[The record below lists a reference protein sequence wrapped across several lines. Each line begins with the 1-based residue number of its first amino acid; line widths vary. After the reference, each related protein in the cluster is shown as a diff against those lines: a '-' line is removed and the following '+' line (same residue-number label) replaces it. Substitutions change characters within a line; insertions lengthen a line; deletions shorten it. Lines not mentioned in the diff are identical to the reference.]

1 MTMGVQFNWKKAW
14 GISIFKQY
22 VLIGLALL
30 IILLIAFPF
39 FFNFIEGRAGRSIN
53 DILLNSIPAI
63 NVSNWVF
70 TIIWSMALLTIVRC
84 VQEPQ
89 IFLLFLWG
97 FIILSLSRM
106 ISIIALPLNPPNEL
120 IELIDP
126 ISNSFYGSKFITK
139 DLFYSGH
146 TATQFL
152 MFLCLQ
158 KKGDKLV
165 TFISTIAIGVLVLI
179 QHVHYTIDVIA
190 APFFTYVVFIIT
202 KRIVQKPL
210 EGFTN
215 LKV

>member
-1 MTMGVQFNWKKAW
+1 MGVQFNWKKAW

-30 IILLIAFPF
+30 IILLTAFPY
-39 FFNFIEGRAGRSIN
+39 FFNFIEAREGISIN
-53 DILLNSIPAI
+53 DVLLNSIPAL

-70 TIIWSMALLTIVRC
+70 TIIWSMALLTIIRSI
-84 VQEPQ
+84 QEPQ

-97 FIILSLSRM
+97 FIVLSLSRM
-106 ISIIALPLNPPNEL
+106 ISIIALPLNPPSRL

-158 KKGDKLV
+158 KRGDKLV
-165 TFISTIAIGVLVLI
+165 TFISTIAIGVLVLV
-179 QHVHYTIDVIA
+179 QHVHYTIDVVA
-190 APFFTYVVFIIT
+190 APFFTYLVFIIT

-210 EGFTN
+210 EGFAN

>member
-30 IILLIAFPF
+30 IILLIAFPY

-53 DILLNSIPAI
+53 DVVLNSIPAT

-84 VQEPQ
+84 VQEPN

-97 FIILSLSRM
+97 FIMLSLSRM
-106 ISIIALPLNPPNEL
+106 ISIIVLPLNPPNEL

-158 KKGDKLV
+158 KRGDKLV
-165 TFISTIAIGVLVLI
+165 TFISTIAIGVLVLV
-179 QHVHYTIDVIA
+179 QHVHYTIDVVA
-190 APFFTYVVFIIT
+190 APFFTYLVFIIT
-202 KRIVQKPL
+202 KKIIAPPL
-210 EGFTN
+210 KSLSN

>member
-14 GISIFKQY
+14 QQILFKQY
-22 VLIGLALL
+22 VLLGLILFIA
-30 IILLIAFPF
+30 LLIAFPY
-39 FFNFIEGRAGRSIN
+39 FFNFIESREGYTLK
-53 DILLNSIPAI
+53 DPLLNQLPPV

-70 TIIWSMALLTIVRC
+70 AIIWSMALLTIVRC
-84 VQEPQ
+84 VQNPS

-106 ISIIALPLNPPNEL
+106 ITIIAFPLNPPSGL

-126 ISNSFYGSKFITK
+126 ISNRFYGSKFITK

-146 TATQFL
+146 TSTQFL

-158 KKGDKLV
+158 KKNDKLLTLV
-165 TFISTIAIGVLVLI
+165 STIAIGVLVLV
-179 QHVHYTIDVIA
+179 QHVHYTIDVVA
-190 APFFTYVVFIIT
+190 APLFTYVVFLLVKKIL
-202 KRIVQKPL
+202 VQPL
-210 EGFTN
+210 KGLSN

>member
-30 IILLIAFPF
+30 IILLTAFPY
-39 FFNFIEGRAGRSIN
+39 FFNFIEAREGISIN
-53 DILLNSIPAI
+53 DVLLNSIPAL

-70 TIIWSMALLTIVRC
+70 TIIWSMALLTIIRSI
-84 VQEPQ
+84 QEPQ

-97 FIILSLSRM
+97 FIVLSLSRM
-106 ISIIALPLNPPNEL
+106 ISIIALPLNPPSRL

-158 KKGDKLV
+158 KRGDKLV
-165 TFISTIAIGVLVLI
+165 TFISTIAIGVLVLV
-179 QHVHYTIDVIA
+179 QHVHYTIDVVA
-190 APFFTYVVFIIT
+190 APFFTYLVFIIT

-210 EGFTN
+210 EGFAN